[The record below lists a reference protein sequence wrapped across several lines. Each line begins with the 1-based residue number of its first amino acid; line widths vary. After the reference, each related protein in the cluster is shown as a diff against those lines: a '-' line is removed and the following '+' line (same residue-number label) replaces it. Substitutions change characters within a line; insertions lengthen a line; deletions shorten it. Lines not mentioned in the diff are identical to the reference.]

1 LLSAVFEPGDLRLQL
16 HNNNGFMHCS
26 FVFLLKDRWV
36 LILCLLLLLLLLLLQ
51 QWLVAKL
58 GA

>member
-1 LLSAVFEPGDLRLQL
+1 
-16 HNNNGFMHCS
+16 MHCS